1 MTGAAWVFFLVSR
14 LAFHRAS
21 FELETLAFLLSGV
34 GIILIGGYDLG
45 STYMQIATMAMGMV
59 LFSFMI
65 WFLQE
70 PDRVTK
76 WRLWIAAAAVAVL
89 GNQPDHRHRGQRL
102 KNWII
107 IGPISIQP
115 SEFVKIA
122 LILVGTSTL
131 ARLQTTKNL
140 TEFIGFSAVCVG
152 ALFLMSDFGTACIF
166 S

>member
-89 GNQPDHRHRGQRL
+89 GINL
-102 KNWII
+102 I
-107 IGPISIQP
+107 IGTAVNGSKTGSSSGP
-115 SEFVKIA
+115 SP
-122 LILVGTSTL
+122 
-131 ARLQTTKNL
+131 
-140 TEFIGFSAVCVG
+140 FSP
-152 ALFLMSDFGTACIF
+152 LNSLKSP
-166 S
+166 